1 MTPRYFLGKSRIR
14 GATLPVAIF
23 TMAAAVMSLGQLA
36 SEIIEGETL
45 WFDKAIMLALR
56 DPSDLMKPVG
66 PPWIESACIDITSL
80 GSLTVLAL
88 VTSVAIGYL
97 VIARNWTMAA
107 LVVVSVGGGALLT
120 WLLKHWIARPRPDL
134 VPHLVEVSTLSF
146 PSGHAMQS
154 AVVYLTLGALLA
166 KINPQRVVRFYIMMI
181 AILLTIL
188 VGVSRVFLGVH
199 WPTDVLAGWCAGSL
213 WSAACSLFAARF
225 QSWRYFQSA
234 AAGLSSTR

>member
-1 MTPRYFLGKSRIR
+1 
-14 GATLPVAIF
+14 
-23 TMAAAVMSLGQLA
+23 MAA
-36 SEIIEGETL
+36 
-45 WFDKAIMLALR
+45 KAL
-56 DPSDLMKPVG
+56 D
-66 PPWIESACIDITSL
+66 SA
-80 GSLTVLAL
+80 
-88 VTSVAIGYL
+88 
-97 VIARNWTMAA
+97 
-107 LVVVSVGGGALLT
+107 
-120 WLLKHWIARPRPDL
+120 PRPDL

-166 KINPQRVVRFYIMMI
+166 RTNPPRVVRFYVMMI

-199 WPTDVLAGWCAGSL
+199 WPTDMLAGWCAGAL

-225 QSWRYFQSA
+225 QSRRYFQSA